1 MSLLEVNW
9 NLLSDLV
16 HKAVKNTSKNTDIT
30 HIEAFFTGTQST
42 QVSIRDSEIQSQSKL
57 YDLGVGFRV
66 ATADNKVGFAC
77 TNTLDEKTIFGT
89 IDKAIAIAKVSS
101 EVPNFSLPEESPLP
115 NVSGLFDSQ
124 IDEITVEEAVNV
136 AKKAIN
142 AAEDFDKR
150 VIAKSGSIVFT
161 SGWRGIM
168 NSLGVDYEEQET
180 KAVLYLGG
188 SGQQSGES
196 TGSCYDTMFSRQV
209 ELEPE
214 KVGENVGKS
223 VIQMFNKQPVENFEG
238 TVIFDSAAVSYQLM
252 TVLVDALKGEHVVSD
267 RSAWTESL
275 GQEIASKNLTIMDN
289 AVLEKGFASKSFDDE
304 GCASQKTSLINKG
317 TLEGFLHLATSAN
330 ALKSKNTGNASRFI
344 GGFDVAGAII
354 GNGYRVKPAV
364 YPSNLV
370 IQPGN
375 KTQEELISE
384 TSKGV
389 LIKNMAGFPQQGSG
403 VISAQLS
410 RAFFIENGEVK
421 FPIKSGMI
429 SGIAFDW
436 FKNISGVSK
445 DSKQF
450 QNAVVPSLRIE
461 GVKVIGTYSK

>member
-1 MSLLEVNW
+1 MSLIETNW
-9 NLLSDLV
+9 NLMSDIV
-16 HKAVKNTSKNTDIT
+16 HKAIKNASKNRGLT
-30 HIEAFFTGTQST
+30 HIEAFFTGTQT
-42 QVSIRDSEIQSQSKL
+42 TEVTIRDSEIQSQSKL

-66 ATADNKVGFAC
+66 VNADNKVGFAC
-77 TNTLDEKTIFGT
+77 TNTIDENTIFET
-89 IDKAIAIAKVSS
+89 VEKATAIAKVSS
-101 EVPNFSLPEESPLP
+101 EVPNFSLPELTPLP

-124 IDEITVEEAVNV
+124 IDEITVDKAVNV
-136 AKKAIN
+136 AKRAVS

-150 VIAKSGSIVFT
+150 VIVKSGSVTFT
-161 SGWRGIM
+161 SGWRGII
-168 NSLGVDYEEQET
+168 NSLGVDFEEQET

-196 TGSCYDTMFSRQV
+196 TGSCYDLMFSRQV

-223 VIQMFNKQPVENFEG
+223 VIQMFDKQPVENFEG
-238 TVIFDSAAVSYQLM
+238 TVIFDPVAVSYQLM
-252 TVLVDALKGEHVVSD
+252 SVLVDALKGEHVVSG
-267 RSAWTESL
+267 RSAWTKSL
-275 GQEIASKNLTIMDN
+275 DQEVASKDLTIMDN
-289 AVLEKGFASKSFDDE
+289 AILEKGFASKSFDDE

-317 TLEGFLHLATSAN
+317 TLESFLHLTTSAN
-330 ALKSKNTGNASRFI
+330 ALKAKNTGNASRFV

-370 IQPGN
+370 IQPGS

-384 TSKGV
+384 TNKGV

-403 VISAQLS
+403 LISAQLA
-410 RAFFIENGEVK
+410 RAFFIENGEIK

-429 SGIAFDW
+429 SGVAFDW
-436 FKNISGVSK
+436 FKQVSGIGK
-445 DSKQF
+445 DNKQL

-461 GVKVIGTYSK
+461 GVKVIGA

>member
-1 MSLLEVNW
+1 MSQIEVNW

-16 HKAVKNTSKNTDIT
+16 HQAVNDASKNTDIT
-30 HIEAFFTGTQST
+30 HIEAFFTGTQT
-42 QVSIRDSEIQSQSKL
+42 TEVTIRDSEIQSQSKL

-66 ATADNKVGFAC
+66 ATAVNKVGFAC
-77 TNTLDEKTIFGT
+77 TNTLDKKTIFGT
-89 IDKAIAIAKVSS
+89 VEKALAIAKVSS
-101 EVPNFSLPEESPLP
+101 EVPNFSLPEVTPLP
-115 NVSGLFDSQ
+115 NVNDLFDSQ
-124 IDEITVEEAVNV
+124 IDEITVEEVVDV
-136 AKKAIN
+136 AKRVIS

-150 VIAKSGSIVFT
+150 VIAKSGSVVFT
-161 SGWRGIM
+161 SGWRGII
-168 NSLGVDYEEQET
+168 NSLGVDFEEQET
-180 KAVLYLGG
+180 KAVLYLAG

-196 TGSCYDTMFSRQV
+196 TGSCYDIMFSRRV

-223 VIQMFNKQPVENFEG
+223 VIQMFNKQTVDSFEG
-238 TVIFDSAAVSYQLM
+238 TVIFDPVAVSYQLM
-252 TVLVDALKGEHVVSD
+252 SVLVDALKGEHVVSG
-267 RSAWTESL
+267 RSAWTKSL
-275 GQEIASKNLTIMDN
+275 DQDIASKNLTILDN
-289 AVLEKGFASKSFDDE
+289 AILEKGFASKSFDDE
-304 GCASQKTSLINKG
+304 GCATQKTNLINKG
-317 TLEGFLHLATSAN
+317 ILESFLHLATSAN
-330 ALKSKNTGNASRFI
+330 ALKSKSTGNASRFV

-384 TSKGV
+384 TNKGV
-389 LIKNMAGFPQQGSG
+389 LIENMAGFPQQGSG

-410 RAFFIENGEVK
+410 RAFFIENGEIK

-429 SGIAFDW
+429 SGVAFDW
-436 FKNISGVSK
+436 FKQISGIGK
-445 DSKQF
+445 DIKQF

-461 GVKVIGTYSK
+461 GVKVIGE